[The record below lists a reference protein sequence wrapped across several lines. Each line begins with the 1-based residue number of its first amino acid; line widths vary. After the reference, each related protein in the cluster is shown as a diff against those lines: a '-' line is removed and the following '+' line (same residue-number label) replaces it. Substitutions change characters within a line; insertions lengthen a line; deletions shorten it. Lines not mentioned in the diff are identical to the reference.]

1 MCFHWFKVNFEPTL
15 YTRKIFTMKIG
26 LDIMGG
32 DYAPKAIVLGAIAAH
47 QSLTPDEQIVLIG
60 DTQQIK
66 PLLLEQG
73 FNPDHFEYHHTEE
86 VIGMGEHATK
96 AILQKPNS
104 SIAVG
109 FQLLK
114 AGKID
119 SFASA
124 GNSGAMLV
132 GAVFSVKPIAGIS
145 RPCLCT
151 IIPKLKGG
159 VGLLLDVGANADC
172 KPDNLLEFGVLGSLY
187 AEYIMQIENPKV
199 ALMNIG
205 EEDEKGNM
213 IALASHRLMKEKG
226 VFNFVGNVEGRDLFN
241 DKADVIVC
249 DGFTGNVMLKLAESF
264 YVLTIKKGL
273 KDEFFDRFNYE
284 NYGGSPVLGVN
295 APVLIGHGISSPTAI
310 KNMIFQSRDMINTG
324 LVSKIQAAFQ

>member
-1 MCFHWFKVNFEPTL
+1 
-15 YTRKIFTMKIG
+15 MKIG

-32 DYAPKAIVLGAIAAH
+32 DYAPKANVLGAIAAH
-47 QSLTPDEQIVLIG
+47 PFLTPDEQLVLIG

-66 PLLLEQG
+66 SLISENG
-73 FNPDHFEYHHTEE
+73 YNPDHFEYVHTDE
-86 VIGMGEHATK
+86 VIGMGEHPTK
-96 AILQKPNS
+96 AIVQKPNS

-109 FQLLK
+109 FNLLK
-114 AGKID
+114 EGKLD

-132 GAVFSVKPIAGIS
+132 GAVFSVKTIPGII
-145 RPCLCT
+145 RPCLST
-151 IIPKLKGG
+151 FLPKLSGG
-159 VGLLLDVGANADC
+159 VGLMVDVGANADC
-172 KPDNLLEFGVLGSLY
+172 KPDTLLQFGVLGSLY
-187 AEYIMQIENPKV
+187 AENVMGIADPKV

-213 IALASHRLMKEKG
+213 LSLATFPLMKDTQL
-226 VFNFVGNVEGRDLFN
+226 FNFVGNVEGRDLFN

-264 YVLTIKKGL
+264 YVLTKKRGL
-273 KDEFFDRFNYE
+273 KDDFFDRFNYE

-295 APVLIGHGISSPTAI
+295 APVIIGHGISSPTAV
-310 KNMIFQSRDMINTG
+310 KNMIFQSRDMITTG
-324 LVSKIQAAFQ
+324 LVAKIQAAFK

>member
-1 MCFHWFKVNFEPTL
+1 
-15 YTRKIFTMKIG
+15 MKIG

-47 QSLTPDEQIVLIG
+47 QSLNPNEHLVLIG
-60 DTQQIK
+60 DTEQIK
-66 PLLLEQG
+66 PILAEEG
-73 FNPDHFEYHHTEE
+73 FNPDHFEYVHTDE
-86 VIGMGEHATK
+86 VIGMGEHPTK
-96 AILQKPNS
+96 AIVQKPKS
-104 SIAVG
+104 SISVG
-109 FQLLK
+109 FNLLK
-114 AGKID
+114 EGKID

-132 GAVFSVKPIAGIS
+132 GAVFSVKTIPGII

-151 IIPKLKGG
+151 ILPKIKGG
-159 VGLLLDVGANADC
+159 TGLLLDVGANADC
-172 KPDNLLEFGVLGSLY
+172 KPDILLQFGVLGSLY
-187 AEYIMQIENPKV
+187 AENLLQINDPKV

-213 IALASHRLMKEKG
+213 LSMATFPLMKDTNL
-226 VFNFVGNVEGRDLFN
+226 FNFVGNVEGRDLFN

-284 NYGGSPVLGVN
+284 QYGGSPVLGVN
-295 APVLIGHGISSPTAI
+295 APVVIGHGISSPLAV
-310 KNMIFQSRDMINTG
+310 KNMVLQSREMITTG
-324 LVSKIQAAFQ
+324 LVEKIRLAFK

>member
-1 MCFHWFKVNFEPTL
+1 
-15 YTRKIFTMKIG
+15 MKIG

-32 DYAPKAIVLGAIAAH
+32 DYAPKAIVLGAIEAH
-47 QSLTPDEQIVLIG
+47 QSLAPNEHLVLIG
-60 DTQQIK
+60 DTNQIK
-66 PLLLEQG
+66 PLLSEKG
-73 FNPDHFEYHHTEE
+73 FNPDHFEYVHTEE

-104 SIAVG
+104 SISVG

-114 AGKID
+114 EGKID

-145 RPCLCT
+145 RPCLCS
-151 IIPKLKGG
+151 IVPKLKGG

-187 AEYIMQIENPKV
+187 AENVMQIATPKV

-213 IALASHRLMKEKG
+213 ITLASHRLMKEKAL
-226 VFNFVGNVEGRDLFN
+226 FNFVGNVEGRDMFN

-249 DGFTGNVMLKLAESF
+249 DGFTGNIMLKLAESF
-264 YVLTIKKGL
+264 YVLTIKKGM

-284 NYGGSPVLGVN
+284 NYGGSPILGVN

-310 KNMIFQSRDMINTG
+310 KNMIFQSREMINTG
-324 LVSKIQAAFQ
+324 LVGKIQAAFQ

>member
-1 MCFHWFKVNFEPTL
+1 
-15 YTRKIFTMKIG
+15 MKIG

-32 DYAPKAIVLGAIAAH
+32 DYAPKANVLGAIAAH
-47 QSLTPDEQIVLIG
+47 PLLSPGEQIVLIG

-66 PLLLEQG
+66 PLLSENG
-73 FNPDHFEYHHTEE
+73 FDPDLFEYVHTEE

-96 AILQKPNS
+96 AIIQKPNS
-104 SIAVG
+104 SISIG
-109 FQLLK
+109 FNLLK
-114 AGKID
+114 EGKLD

-132 GAVFSVKPIAGIS
+132 GAVFSVKTIPGII

-151 IIPKLKGG
+151 FLPKLSGG
-159 VGLLLDVGANADC
+159 VGLMVDVGANADC
-172 KPDNLLEFGVLGSLY
+172 KPDTLLQFGVLGSLY
-187 AEYIMQIENPKV
+187 AENVMGINDPKV

-213 IALASHRLMKEKG
+213 LSLATFPLMKDTNL
-226 VFNFVGNVEGRDLFN
+226 FNFIGNVEGRDLFN

-264 YVLTIKKGL
+264 YVLTLKRGL

-295 APVLIGHGISSPTAI
+295 APVVIGHGISSPTAV
-310 KNMIFQSRDMINTG
+310 KNMILQSRDMITTG
-324 LVSKIQAAFQ
+324 LVGKIQAAFNN

>member
-1 MCFHWFKVNFEPTL
+1 
-15 YTRKIFTMKIG
+15 MKIG

-47 QSLTPDEQIVLIG
+47 QSLNAGEHLVLIG
-60 DTQQIK
+60 DTEQIK
-66 PLLLEQG
+66 PILAEEG
-73 FNPDHFEYHHTEE
+73 FNPDHFEYVHTDE
-86 VIGMGEHATK
+86 VIGMGEHPTK
-96 AILQKPNS
+96 AIVQKPNS

-109 FQLLK
+109 FNLLK
-114 AGKID
+114 EGKID

-132 GAVFSVKPIAGIS
+132 GAVFSVKTIPGII

-151 IIPKLKGG
+151 ILPKIKGG
-159 VGLLLDVGANADC
+159 TGLLLDVGANADC
-172 KPDNLLEFGVLGSLY
+172 KPDILLQFGVLGSLY
-187 AEYIMQIENPKV
+187 AENLLQINDPKV
-199 ALMNIG
+199 ALINIG

-213 IALASHRLMKEKG
+213 LSMATFPLMKETNL
-226 VFNFVGNVEGRDLFN
+226 FNFVGNVEGRDLFN

-249 DGFTGNVMLKLAESF
+249 DGFTGNIMLKLAESF

-284 NYGGSPVLGVN
+284 QYGGSPVLGVN
-295 APVLIGHGISSPTAI
+295 APVVIGHGISSPLAV
-310 KNMIFQSRDMINTG
+310 KNMVLQSREMITTG
-324 LVSKIQAAFQ
+324 LVEKIRVAFK

>member
-1 MCFHWFKVNFEPTL
+1 
-15 YTRKIFTMKIG
+15 MKIG

-47 QSLTPDEQIVLIG
+47 QSLNAGEHLVLIG
-60 DTQQIK
+60 DTEQIK
-66 PLLLEQG
+66 PILAEEG
-73 FNPDHFEYHHTEE
+73 FNPDHFEYVHTDE
-86 VIGMGEHATK
+86 VIGMGEHPTK
-96 AILQKPNS
+96 AIVQKPNS

-109 FQLLK
+109 FNLLK
-114 AGKID
+114 EGKLD

-132 GAVFSVKPIAGIS
+132 GAVFSVKTIPGII

-151 IIPKLKGG
+151 ILPKIKGG
-159 VGLLLDVGANADC
+159 TGLLLDVGANADC
-172 KPDNLLEFGVLGSLY
+172 KPDILLQFGVLGSLY
-187 AEYIMQIENPKV
+187 AENLLQINEPKV

-213 IALASHRLMKEKG
+213 LSMATFPLMKDTNL
-226 VFNFVGNVEGRDLFN
+226 FNFVGNVEGRDLFN

-284 NYGGSPVLGVN
+284 QYGGSPVLGVN
-295 APVLIGHGISSPTAI
+295 APVVIGHGISSPLAV
-310 KNMIFQSRDMINTG
+310 KNMVLQSREMITTG
-324 LVSKIQAAFQ
+324 LVEKIRIAFK

>member
-1 MCFHWFKVNFEPTL
+1 
-15 YTRKIFTMKIG
+15 MKIG

-32 DYAPKAIVLGAIAAH
+32 DYAPKANVLGAIAAH
-47 QSLTPDEQIVLIG
+47 PLLSPGEQIVLIG

-66 PLLLEQG
+66 PLLSENG
-73 FNPDHFEYHHTEE
+73 FDPSLFEYVHTEE
-86 VIGMGEHATK
+86 VIGMGEHPTK
-96 AILQKPNS
+96 AIVQKPNS
-104 SIAVG
+104 SISIG

-114 AGKID
+114 EGKLD

-132 GAVFSVKPIAGIS
+132 GAVFSVKTIPGII
-145 RPCLCT
+145 RPCLST
-151 IIPKLKGG
+151 FLPKLSGG
-159 VGLLLDVGANADC
+159 VGLMVDVGANADC
-172 KPDNLLEFGVLGSLY
+172 KPDTLLQFGVLGSLY
-187 AEYIMQIENPKV
+187 AENVMGINNPKV

-213 IALASHRLMKEKG
+213 LSLATFPLMKDTNL
-226 VFNFVGNVEGRDLFN
+226 FNFIGNVEGRDLFN
-241 DKADVIVC
+241 DKADVVVC

-264 YVLTIKKGL
+264 YVLTLKRGL

-295 APVLIGHGISSPTAI
+295 APVVIGHGISSPTAV
-310 KNMIFQSRDMINTG
+310 KNMILQSRDMITTG
-324 LVSKIQAAFQ
+324 LVGKIQAAFNN

>member
-1 MCFHWFKVNFEPTL
+1 
-15 YTRKIFTMKIG
+15 MKIG

-47 QSLTPDEQIVLIG
+47 QSLTPDEHIVLIG

-86 VIGMGEHATK
+86 VIGMGEHPTK
-96 AILQKPNS
+96 AIVQKPNS

-114 AGKID
+114 EGKID

-132 GAVFSVKPIAGIS
+132 GAVFSVKTIPGII

-172 KPDNLLEFGVLGSLY
+172 KPDILLQFGILGSLY
-187 AEYIMQIENPKV
+187 TENILQVPNPKV

-205 EEDEKGNM
+205 EEDEKGN
-213 IALASHRLMKEKG
+213 ILAMATFPLMKETQL
-226 VFNFVGNVEGRDLFN
+226 FNFVGNVEGRDLFN
-241 DKADVIVC
+241 EKADVIVC

-295 APVLIGHGISSPTAI
+295 APVLIGHGISSPLAI
-310 KNMIFQSRDMINTG
+310 KNMIFQSRDMINAG